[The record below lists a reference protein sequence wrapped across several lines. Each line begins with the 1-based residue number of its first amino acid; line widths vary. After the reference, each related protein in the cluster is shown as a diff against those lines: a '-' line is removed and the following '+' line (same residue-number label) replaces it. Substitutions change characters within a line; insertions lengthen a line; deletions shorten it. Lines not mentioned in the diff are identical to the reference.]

1 MLKINTKEG
10 EIINIKLSK
19 YRVFI
24 LSIIFI
30 TVIFSFINNH
40 ILNAYMNKE
49 TFSKAFTN
57 NTPGTREVIEKLCSD
72 DYSDRLVGCKGNE
85 KTAEYLSKIVSGIN
99 LEPVYGNRYFVPYTQ
114 WVYPKYNVID
124 DENCQYKSVNNV
136 AAMIKGSDSTKAIV
150 IGAHF
155 DNIGSKAEDKK
166 VIRGALDNAS
176 GVAAVVKIADTIKSK
191 SDKNILARD
200 IIFVFFNGEETDFQG
215 SRAFVNKIKGR
226 YSNLY
231 NINIDCVGGKNA
243 GKITLHNSS
252 TQSEKLTEAMKRF
265 FKYNR
270 LPYSE
275 VALRGGT
282 SDNKSFENAGISNI
296 YVSQDNIYKYIHNSD
311 DNPENINFNDI
322 DKLAEVICDF
332 IINNDKIDF

>member
-1 MLKINTKEG
+1 M
-10 EIINIKLSK
+10 
-19 YRVFI
+19 
-24 LSIIFI
+24 FI
-30 TVIFSFINNH
+30 TVIFSFINNY
-40 ILNAYMNKE
+40 ILNTYMDRE
-49 TFSKAFTN
+49 TFSNVFTN
-57 NTPGTREVIEKLCSD
+57 NTPGTREIIEKLCSD
-72 DYSDRLVGCKGNE
+72 DYADRLVGCKGNE
-85 KTAEYLSKIVSGIN
+85 KTAEYLSKIVSGIS
-99 LEPVYGNRYFVPYTQ
+99 LEPVLGNRYFVPYTQ
-114 WVYPKYNVID
+114 WVYPKYNIID

-150 IGAHF
+150 ISAHF
-155 DNIGSKAEDKK
+155 DSIGSKREDEKL
-166 VIRGALDNAS
+166 VRGALDNAS
-176 GVAAVVKIADTIKSK
+176 GVAAVVKVADTIKVK

-215 SRAFVNKIKGR
+215 SRAFVSKIKDR
-226 YSNLY
+226 YTNLY

-252 TQSEKLTEAMKRF
+252 TKSEKLTEAMKRF

-270 LPYSE
+270 LQYSE
-275 VALRGGT
+275 VALRDGT

-296 YVSQDNIYKYIHNSD
+296 YISQDNIYKYIHND
-311 DNPENINFNDI
+311 DDKPENINFNDI